1 MNNETDKPVAK
12 APLLLIMLIPIGALL
27 WIFLFLGWGLY
38 FQLKHETEKAK
49 IHQSQTEA
57 TRIRKGIQGNR

>member
-27 WIFLFLGWGLY
+27 WILLFLGWGLY

-49 IHQSQTEA
+49 IPQSQTEA
-57 TRIRKGIQGNR
+57 APLSKGIRSN